1 MPKFFNSKSKQLE
14 GDIDGYLDRVT
25 TAGLIFYEGVKAYV
39 SGKKDKFERTY
50 RDITALESDA
60 DNVRRDIKHRLYT
73 YMLIPESRGDVL
85 GLLETLDDIVDVC
98 EKVLEQFSIE
108 NPEIPEFLKSDF
120 IELAE
125 LSSKTVEEV
134 VKATRAFFREI
145 GMVSNY
151 VNKVHFYEHEA
162 DDVEEHLKRTI
173 FNSNEI
179 EGFSQKVH
187 MRYFAEKIAL
197 VSDVSESVAERLSVY
212 AIKRRI

>member
-14 GDIDGYLDRVT
+14 GEIDGYLDRVS
-25 TAGLIFYEGVKAYV
+25 TAGLIFQEGVKAYV
-39 SGKKDKFERTY
+39 NGKKDKFERTFI
-50 RDITALESDA
+50 DISTLESDA
-60 DNVRRDIKHRLYT
+60 DNVRRDIKHKLYT

-85 GLLETLDDIVDVC
+85 GLLETLDDIVDIC

-108 NPEIPEFLKSDF
+108 TPNIPEFLKSDF
-120 IELAE
+120 LELAE

-134 VKATRAFFREI
+134 VKGARAFFREI
-145 GMVSNY
+145 GMVSEY

-162 DDVEEHLKRTI
+162 DDVEEHLKRNA
-173 FNSNEI
+173 FNSKKI
-179 EGFSQKVH
+179 ESFSQKVH

>member
-1 MPKFFNSKSKQLE
+1 MAKFFNSKSKQLE

-25 TAGLIFYEGVKAYV
+25 KAGLIFQEGVKAYV
-39 SGKKDKFERTY
+39 NGKKDKFERTFI
-50 RDITALESDA
+50 DISTLESDA
-60 DNVRRDIKHRLYT
+60 DNVRRDIKHKLYT

-85 GLLETLDDIVDVC
+85 GLLETLDDIVDIC

-108 NPEIPEFLKSDF
+108 TPNIPEFLKSDF
-120 IELAE
+120 LELAE

-134 VKATRAFFREI
+134 VKGTRAFFREI
-145 GMVSNY
+145 GMVSEY

-162 DDVEEHLKRTI
+162 DDVEEQLKRKA

-179 EGFSQKVH
+179 KRFSQKVH

>member
-14 GDIDGYLDRVT
+14 GEIDGYLDRVS
-25 TAGLIFYEGVKAYV
+25 TAGLVFQEGVKAYV
-39 SGKKDKFERTY
+39 NGKKDKFERTFI
-50 RDITALESDA
+50 DISTLESDA
-60 DNVRRDIKHRLYT
+60 DNVRRDIKHKLYT

-85 GLLETLDDIVDVC
+85 GLLETLDDIVDIC

-108 NPEIPEFLKSDF
+108 TPNIPEFLKSDF
-120 IELAE
+120 LELAE

-134 VKATRAFFREI
+134 VKGTRAFFREI
-145 GMVSNY
+145 GMVSEY

-162 DDVEEHLKRTI
+162 DDVEEQLKRKA

-179 EGFSQKVH
+179 KRFSQKVH